1 MNKKAI
7 IITVSSILLVGAG
20 IGAFMY
26 FRNKKKSDDASKK
39 AEEEDYGKTKE
50 VIDELGGGV
59 AAPDASEYS
68 EKAKMK
74 GSNYPLKVGSKGRRV
89 AMLQALLNYNNGAGL
104 AIDGVFGNQT
114 RFALLKSGFLG
125 CTVASSC
132 EITKEEFGE
141 MTLERKDPKE
151 FMRIYNINNN
161 AAMKA
166 VWNKYSS

>member
-7 IITVSSILLVGAG
+7 IITVSSVLLVGAG

-59 AAPDASEYS
+59 
-68 EKAKMK
+68 
-74 GSNYPLKVGSKGRRV
+74 
-89 AMLQALLNYNNGAGL
+89 LLNYNNGAGL